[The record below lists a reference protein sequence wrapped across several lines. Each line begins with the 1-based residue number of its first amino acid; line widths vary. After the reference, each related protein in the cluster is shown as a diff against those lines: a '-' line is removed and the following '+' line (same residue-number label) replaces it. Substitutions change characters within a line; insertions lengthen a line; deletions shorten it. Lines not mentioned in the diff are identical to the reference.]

1 MVTQPA
7 GMTAADVNPITGV
20 VDISGATFAGYVIIR
35 YTSAPPCSNIAQDTM
50 YVDVSPPAP
59 LSSMFPSQNLCVGDI
74 ASSYANTSVY
84 DVYWYNDTALTSN
97 ITVQLPTT
105 TYDFFSG
112 IPITTPG
119 TYPFFLLNHGLTGSC
134 KSAPLPLTINV
145 FPFPTVD
152 AGAPV
157 TVCPGF
163 GVNLNLTTSGT
174 SFLWSPTSG
183 LTNPTA
189 SNPTA
194 NVSSTTVFTVVV
206 TDASGCSA
214 SDTVTVIVDDNG
226 QCDIIYYIGFTPN
239 GDGYNDYWHID
250 GIAVD
255 PKNEVFI
262 FNRWGDKVWETT
274 GYDNL
279 TKKWEGRNK
288 RGTNLV
294 PDGTYFFIIKFQ
306 DRTIKGYV
314 ELTK

>member
-1 MVTQPA
+1 
-7 GMTAADVNPITGV
+7 
-20 VDISGATFAGYVIIR
+20 
-35 YTSAPPCSNIAQDTM
+35 M

-134 KSAPLPLTINV
+134 KSAPLPLTITV
-145 FPFPTVD
+145 FPFPSVD